1 MHPAPLAVM
10 INKSC
15 WLVILW
21 LLHSPHTN
29 TAAIASFNMMLLL
42 CHDACQASVT
52 YLSMQE
58 DFSEVCGPQC
68 WRFEGLQWKVY
79 DMLCS
84 IPAFA
89 SNVLLFYCVL
99 TSTCSAAMQ
108 ASFMLHRPHVPNR
121 WLLSTESGAPPCYQL
136 YLEVQ
141 DGDPYGAG
149 STYTV
154 SSDSKG
160 EHLWNVQEHQTQC

>member
-1 MHPAPLAVM
+1 
-10 INKSC
+10 
-15 WLVILW
+15 
-21 LLHSPHTN
+21 
-29 TAAIASFNMMLLL
+29 MMLLL

-79 DMLCS
+79 DMLCI

-89 SNVLLFYCVL
+89 SIVLLFYCVL
-99 TSTCSAAMQ
+99 TPAHAQQPCKHLSCCIDHTSPTVGCCRLNQ
-108 ASFMLHRPHVPNR
+108 V
-121 WLLSTESGAPPCYQL
+121 LLRATSRLCP
-136 YLEVQ
+136 VQ

-149 STYTV
+149 SSDTV
-154 SSDSKG
+154 GSDSKG
-160 EHLWNVQEHQTQC
+160 EHLWNVQRTSDAVLTPCCTDVPFPNVALCVRARSAQHSSYRDHAYTE